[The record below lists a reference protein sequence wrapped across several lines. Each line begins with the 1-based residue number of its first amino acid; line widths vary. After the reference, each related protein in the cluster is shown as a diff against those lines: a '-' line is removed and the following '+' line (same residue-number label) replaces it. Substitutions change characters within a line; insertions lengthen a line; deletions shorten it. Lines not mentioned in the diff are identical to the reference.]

1 MKSKHLF
8 FGIAL
13 FATNAFGVNAQST
26 SNPCAHLIM
35 NNDAFFECMRQDI
48 TRRLSPPPRPIPAA
62 PPPAFAYFNPV
73 TDEFFRGDQ
82 VFHRDEHSI
91 AIETMNERNTRQPSG
106 VGWRAITEGEYVNYL
121 SIVLGTTQPIDRTI
135 YNNCVIARSRDIP
148 QSVFREVRAS
158 CRETAVNPSM
168 LDRLRW
174 GD

>member
-13 FATNAFGVNAQST
+13 LTTNAFGVNAQST
-26 SNPCAHLIM
+26 SNHCAHLIM

-48 TRRLSPPPRPIPAA
+48 TRRLPPPPRPIPAP

-82 VFHRDEHSI
+82 IFHRDEHSI
-91 AIETMNERNTRQPSG
+91 AIETMNQSNSSRPSG
-106 VGWRAITEGEYVNYL
+106 VGWRAITEGEYGSYL
-121 SIVLGTTQPIDRTI
+121 SIVLGTTQPINQTI

-148 QSVFREVRAS
+148 QNVLREVRAS
-158 CRETAVNPSM
+158 CREIAENPSM
-168 LDRLRW
+168 FNRLRW
-174 GD
+174 GN